1 MKKTKYEM
9 PTCEVVTLQLNSEYL
24 EGAIGGQSKVPV
36 GGQTD
41 DEEEDPEVDD
51 MY

>member
-24 EGAIGGQSKVPV
+24 ERSLGGQSKVPV

-41 DEEEDPEVDD
+41 DGEEDPEVDD
-51 MY
+51 LY

>member
-1 MKKTKYEM
+1 MKKIEYEM

-24 EGAIGGQSKVPV
+24 ENSFGGQSQVPV

-41 DEEEDPEVDD
+41 DEEENPEVDD

>member
-1 MKKTKYEM
+1 MKKTEYEM

-24 EGAIGGQSKVPV
+24 EDFGGQSKVPV

-41 DEEEDPEVDD
+41 EEEEDPEVDD